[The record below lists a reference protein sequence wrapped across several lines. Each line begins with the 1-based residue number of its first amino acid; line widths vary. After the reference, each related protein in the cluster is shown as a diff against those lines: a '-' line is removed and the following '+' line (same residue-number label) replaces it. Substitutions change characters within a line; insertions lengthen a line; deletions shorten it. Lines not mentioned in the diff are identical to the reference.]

1 MNAIITNITITLSN
15 GTTKTIKVTDDGMVL
30 VRNGRATK
38 FKQASEC
45 SVKELLINAK
55 GEEENGRS

>member
-1 MNAIITNITITLSN
+1 MNANITEVKITLADGS
-15 GTTKTIKVTDDGMVL
+15 TKTIKVTDDGLVL
-30 VRNGRATK
+30 IRNGRCSK

-55 GEEENGRS
+55 GEEENGLN